1 MALEKREEMLGG
13 GKDDSMKNQA
23 SRGAK
28 AKAPPPKK
36 GPGAKGTELSA
47 EDQAKLNVQTEMTK
61 CKDLMQKY
69 KEKIVLLK
77 EQRDRFNGTDF
88 FFYQKKLTWLWKT

>member
-1 MALEKREEMLGG
+1 MLGG
-13 GKDDSMKNQA
+13 GKDDTSKNPA

-47 EDQAKLNVQTEMTK
+47 EEQQKLNVQTEMTK

-77 EQRDRFNGTDF
+77 EQRERFNGTDF
-88 FFYQKKLTWLWKT
+88 WVQ